1 MDAGNVNKIIPELLT
16 LSTQHNKEILNRFTI
31 CDILSSFESRNSK
44 EFQKFVTESNNRYKG
59 VKSGNQIKSIV
70 VRSKEKIKPI
80 SQRILND
87 KFYTELSLDKEKKQL
102 SHKLNTKQNKN
113 IRKLIKNIKESTNT
127 YSKSERKFRDKLN
140 NKLEQKKKSHKATS
154 KNYNSKDMS
163 TLTEDSKLSSLSP
176 LSFDKK
182 SRNVDT
188 IHEFFE
194 KEDTLL
200 NEEIEHHKKI
210 LNEIK
215 NCIDEE
221 DNENKF
227 NNTNDIEDG
236 YYNPKVKKIKYK
248 INFNPNIIKLLN
260 YQKPVQA
267 PVGKNKVNIYSDP
280 VDIKKLRKYSKS
292 NNSMKLNNSKYHH
305 FISLS
310 TETRREK
317 EENVRNLKKNI
328 VNNVDYTDTKN
339 LVRDEAITSASMNE
353 AIQEKQKRIESK
365 FSKFTLPLISEYDNI
380 VKEKTLQNKLKRE
393 QYVINNCA
401 TLSNEDAK
409 KRRTLNNLE
418 KIFEKW
424 NFSKAIIKELENGT
438 II

>member
-1 MDAGNVNKIIPELLT
+1 MKNPILEMLGQKPFSFDEIFNEY
-16 LSTQHNKEILNRFTI
+16 KEYARL
-31 CDILSSFESRNSK
+31 
-44 EFQKFVTESNNRYKG
+44 
-59 VKSGNQIKSIV
+59 
-70 VRSKEKIKPI
+70 IKPYVC
-80 SQRILND
+80 D
-87 KFYTELSLDKEKKQL
+87 
-102 SHKLNTKQNKN
+102 
-113 IRKLIKNIKESTNT
+113 
-127 YSKSERKFRDKLN
+127 
-140 NKLEQKKKSHKATS
+140 TS
-154 KNYNSKDMS
+154 
-163 TLTEDSKLSSLSP
+163 
-176 LSFDKK
+176 
-182 SRNVDT
+182 V
-188 IHEFFE
+188 
-194 KEDTLL
+194 LL

-328 VNNVDYTDTKN
+328 VNILIKVKIKVNRCTRQHNSVSCHIKPFSIMIN
-339 LVRDEAITSASMNE
+339 
-353 AIQEKQKRIESK
+353 IQ
-365 FSKFTLPLISEYDNI
+365 
-380 VKEKTLQNKLKRE
+380 
-393 QYVINNCA
+393 
-401 TLSNEDAK
+401 
-409 KRRTLNNLE
+409 
-418 KIFEKW
+418 
-424 NFSKAIIKELENGT
+424 IIKFINFYFNFFFHCLNKY
-438 II
+438 IIYRIN